1 MGALDGYKILDFTT
15 LLPGPYATMTLA
27 DLGADVLK
35 VSGRDKYDLVVN
47 WPPVIGGAQVTG
59 AQAWLGRNKKTIFLN
74 LKKPAAVEAV
84 KKLVL
89 EYDIVVEQFRP
100 GVMDKLGVGY
110 EALRKVNPRLIY
122 CAITGYGQS
131 GPFAMKAGHD
141 INYLSRSGIAWAA
154 GRKAGGPGL
163 YNFQIA
169 DVAGGSMNA
178 VSSILAAIIYR
189 ERTGEGQ
196 FIDVSMQDS
205 VIPFNSMDGASYFA
219 GGPMPM
225 RESGL
230 LNGGGIYDFYET
242 SDGKY
247 MSVGSLEPKF
257 FAALCIGLGH
267 PEWKDGKILRTDAAM
282 VKEAFRTAFRTKTR
296 DEWTSVFSKLDACV
310 EPVMDLEE
318 VSTDEHLVQRGMWPH
333 VEVPVSEAPKNGQ
346 VKASSF
352 ERTAGSTHSHASP
365 EKMDT
370 EKKNVVPADKS
381 TLSKGSSPAYANT
394 TDDCPSLTGDNPK
407 CVPAG
412 KRTESEIPA
421 PVRITQM
428 GCPMH
433 LSACPPRYDHAG
445 YPEGYHTEEILRGLG
460 YTAEEIETMI

>member
-27 DLGADVLK
+27 DLGAEVLK

-47 WPPVIGGAQVTG
+47 WPPVIEGTRVTG
-59 AQAWLGRNKKTIFLN
+59 TQAWLGRNKKTIFLN

-100 GVMDKLGVGY
+100 GVMTKLGIGY
-110 EALRKVNPRLIY
+110 EQLREINPRLIY
-122 CAITGYGQS
+122 CSITGYGQD

-141 INYLSRSGIAWAA
+141 INYLARAGLPMAA
-154 GRKAGGPGL
+154 GRKAGGPSL

-189 ERTGEGQ
+189 EKTGEGQ
-196 FIDVSMQDS
+196 YIDVSMQDS
-205 VIPFNSMDGASYFA
+205 IIPFNSMDGASYFA
-219 GGPMPM
+219 GGPMPE
-225 RESGL
+225 RENGL

-242 SDGKY
+242 SDGGY

-257 FAALCIGLGH
+257 FAALCEGMGH
-267 PEWKDGKILRTDAAM
+267 PEWKDGKILRTDPAM
-282 VKEAFRTAFRTKTR
+282 VKETFRSIFLTKTR
-296 DEWTSVFSKLDACV
+296 DEWTDIFQALDACV

-318 VSTDEHLVQRGMWPH
+318 VSKDEHLLHRGMWPS
-333 VEVPVSEAPKNGQ
+333 VEVPCTVESGGNSRDTSDA
-346 VKASSF
+346 
-352 ERTAGSTHSHASP
+352 AG
-365 EKMDT
+365 
-370 EKKNVVPADKS
+370 
-381 TLSKGSSPAYANT
+381 GIY
-394 TDDCPSLTGDNPK
+394 
-407 CVPAG
+407 
-412 KRTESEIPA
+412 
-421 PVRITQM
+421 ITQM

-433 LSACPPRYDHAG
+433 LSKCPPRYDHAG
-445 YPEGYHTEEILRGLG
+445 YPEGYHTDEILTSLG
-460 YTAEEIETMI
+460 YTGEEIADMT

>member
-27 DLGADVLK
+27 DMGAEVLK

-47 WPPVIGGAQVTG
+47 WPPVVPGAQVTG
-59 AQAWLGRNKKTIFLN
+59 TQAWLGRNKKTMFLN

-84 KKLVL
+84 KKLVM

-100 GVMDKLGVGY
+100 GVMEKLGVGY
-110 EALRKVNPRLIY
+110 EQLREVNPRLIY
-122 CAITGYGQS
+122 CAITGYGQD

-141 INYLSRSGIAWAA
+141 INYLSRAGIAWAA
-154 GRKAGGPGL
+154 GRREGGPSL

-205 VIPFNSMDGASYFA
+205 VIPFNSMDGAAYFA
-219 GGPMPM
+219 GGPMPT

-230 LNGGGIYDFYET
+230 LNGGGIYDYYET
-242 SDGKY
+242 ADGKY

-257 FAALCIGLGH
+257 FAALCEGMGH
-267 PEWKDGKILRTDAAM
+267 PEWKDGKILRTDAEM
-282 VKEAFRTAFRTKTR
+282 VKETFRAVFRTKTR
-296 DEWTSVFSKLDACV
+296 DEWTDVFSALDACV

-318 VSTDEHLVQRGMWPH
+318 VSNDEHLVSRGMWPQ
-333 VEVPVSEAPKNGQ
+333 VEIPLTE
-346 VKASSF
+346 
-352 ERTAGSTHSHASP
+352 TA
-365 EKMDT
+365 
-370 EKKNVVPADKS
+370 
-381 TLSKGSSPAYANT
+381 
-394 TDDCPSLTGDNPK
+394 
-407 CVPAG
+407 PAG
-412 KRTESEIPA
+412 DDGDGGIGAVSTGAGRI
-421 PVRITQM
+421 RITQM
-428 GCPMH
+428 GCPMN
-433 LSACPPRYDHAG
+433 LSKCPPRYDHAG
-445 YPEGYHTEEILRGLG
+445 YPEGYHTEEILASLG
-460 YTAEEIETMI
+460 YSEEEIREMT

>member
-1 MGALDGYKILDFTT
+1 MGALDGYKVLDFTT

-27 DLGADVLK
+27 DLGAEVLK
-35 VSGRDKYDLVVN
+35 VSGRGKYDLVVN
-47 WPPVIGGAQVTG
+47 WPPVIKGAKVTG

-84 KKLVL
+84 KKLVM

-110 EALRKVNPRLIY
+110 EDLRKVNPRLIY
-122 CAITGYGQS
+122 CAITGYGQK

-141 INYLSRSGIAWAA
+141 INYLSRAGIAWAA

-219 GGPMPM
+219 GGPMPT
-225 RESGL
+225 RESGM

-242 SDGKY
+242 SDGRF

-257 FAALCIGLGH
+257 FAALCEGLGH
-267 PEWKDGKILRTDAAM
+267 PEWKDGKILKTDAAM
-282 VKEAFRTAFRTKTR
+282 VKQTFREVFKTKTR
-296 DEWTSVFSKLDACV
+296 DEWTAIFGELDACV

-318 VSTDEHLVQRGMWPH
+318 VSKDDHLVQRGMWPS
-333 VEVPVSEAPKNGQ
+333 VEVPVSACSASLDSTGGSGRS
-346 VKASSF
+346 ASS
-352 ERTAGSTHSHASP
+352 E
-365 EKMDT
+365 
-370 EKKNVVPADKS
+370 PADNS
-381 TLSKGSSPAYANT
+381 GP
-394 TDDCPSLTGDNPK
+394 G
-407 CVPAG
+407 
-412 KRTESEIPA
+412 ESGTI
-421 PVRITQM
+421 RITQM

-445 YPEGYHTEEILRGLG
+445 YPEGYHTEQILQSLG
-460 YTAEEIETMI
+460 YTPEEIAGMT

>member
-27 DLGADVLK
+27 DLGAEVLK

-47 WPPVIGGAQVTG
+47 WPPVIEGTRVTG
-59 AQAWLGRNKKTIFLN
+59 TQAWLGRNKKTIFLN

-100 GVMDKLGVGY
+100 GVMTKLGIGY
-110 EALRKVNPRLIY
+110 EQLREINPRLIY
-122 CAITGYGQS
+122 CSITGYGQD

-141 INYLSRSGIAWAA
+141 INYLARAGLPMAA
-154 GRKAGGPGL
+154 GRKAGGPSL

-189 ERTGEGQ
+189 EKTGKGQ
-196 FIDVSMQDS
+196 YIDVSMQDS
-205 VIPFNSMDGASYFA
+205 IIPFNSMDGASYFA
-219 GGPMPM
+219 GGPMPE
-225 RESGL
+225 RENGL

-242 SDGKY
+242 SDGGY

-257 FAALCIGLGH
+257 FAALCEGMGH
-267 PEWKDGKILRTDAAM
+267 PEWKDGKILRTDPAM
-282 VKEAFRTAFRTKTR
+282 VKETFRSIFLTKTR
-296 DEWTSVFSKLDACV
+296 DEWTDIFQALDACV

-318 VSTDEHLVQRGMWPH
+318 VSKDEHLLHRGMWPS
-333 VEVPVSEAPKNGQ
+333 VEVPCTVESGGNSRDTSDA
-346 VKASSF
+346 
-352 ERTAGSTHSHASP
+352 AG
-365 EKMDT
+365 
-370 EKKNVVPADKS
+370 
-381 TLSKGSSPAYANT
+381 GIY
-394 TDDCPSLTGDNPK
+394 
-407 CVPAG
+407 
-412 KRTESEIPA
+412 
-421 PVRITQM
+421 ITQM

-433 LSACPPRYDHAG
+433 LSKCPPRYDHAG
-445 YPEGYHTEEILRGLG
+445 YPEGYHTDEILTSLG
-460 YTAEEIETMI
+460 YTGEEIADMT

>member
-1 MGALDGYKILDFTT
+1 MGALDGFKVLDFTT

-27 DLGADVLK
+27 DLGAEVLK

-47 WPPVIGGAQVTG
+47 WPPVIEGAQVTG

-84 KKLVL
+84 KKLVM

-110 EALRKVNPRLIY
+110 EELRKVNPRLIY

-225 RESGL
+225 RESGM
-230 LNGGGIYDFYET
+230 LNGRGIYDFYET
-242 SDGKY
+242 SDGRF
-247 MSVGSLEPKF
+247 MGVGSLEPKF
-257 FAALCIGLGH
+257 FAALCVGLGH
-267 PEWKDGKILRTDAAM
+267 PEWKDGKILKTDTGM
-282 VKEAFRTAFRTKTR
+282 VKKTFREVFKTKTR
-296 DEWTSVFSKLDACV
+296 DEWTAVFEDLDACV

-318 VSTDEHLVQRGMWPH
+318 VSKDEHLVQRGMWPS
-333 VEVPVSEAPKNGQ
+333 VEVPVSGSS
-346 VKASSF
+346 ASSGAV
-352 ERTAGSTHSHASP
+352 ESSHPDADPSNVSDSSCSGDASSSASDSSCSGGASNASDGSGSGEAG
-365 EKMDT
+365 
-370 EKKNVVPADKS
+370 
-381 TLSKGSSPAYANT
+381 G
-394 TDDCPSLTGDNPK
+394 
-407 CVPAG
+407 
-412 KRTESEIPA
+412 I
-421 PVRITQM
+421 RITQM
-428 GCPMH
+428 GCPMN

-445 YPEGYHTEEILRGLG
+445 YPEGYHTEQILQSLG
-460 YTAEEIETMI
+460 YSPEEIAEMT

>member
-1 MGALDGYKILDFTT
+1 MGALDGFKVLDFTT

-27 DLGADVLK
+27 DLGAEVLK

-47 WPPVIGGAQVTG
+47 WPPVIEGAQVTG

-84 KKLVL
+84 KKLVM

-110 EALRKVNPRLIY
+110 EELRKVNPRLIY

-205 VIPFNSMDGASYFA
+205 VIPFNSMDGAGYFA

-225 RESGL
+225 RESGM

-242 SDGKY
+242 SDGRF
-247 MSVGSLEPKF
+247 MGVGSLEPKF
-257 FAALCIGLGH
+257 FAALCVGLGH
-267 PEWKDGKILRTDAAM
+267 PEWKDGKILKTDTGM
-282 VKEAFRTAFRTKTR
+282 VKKTFREVFKTKTR
-296 DEWTSVFSKLDACV
+296 DEWTAVFEDLDACV

-318 VSTDEHLVQRGMWPH
+318 VSKDEHLVQRGMWPS
-333 VEVPVSEAPKNGQ
+333 VEVPVSGSS
-346 VKASSF
+346 ASSGAV
-352 ERTAGSTHSHASP
+352 ESSHPDADPSNVSDSSCSGDASSSASDSSCSGGASNASDGSGSGEAG
-365 EKMDT
+365 
-370 EKKNVVPADKS
+370 
-381 TLSKGSSPAYANT
+381 G
-394 TDDCPSLTGDNPK
+394 
-407 CVPAG
+407 
-412 KRTESEIPA
+412 I
-421 PVRITQM
+421 RITQM
-428 GCPMH
+428 GCPMN

-445 YPEGYHTEEILRGLG
+445 YPEGYHTEQILQSLG
-460 YTAEEIETMI
+460 YSPEEIAEMT